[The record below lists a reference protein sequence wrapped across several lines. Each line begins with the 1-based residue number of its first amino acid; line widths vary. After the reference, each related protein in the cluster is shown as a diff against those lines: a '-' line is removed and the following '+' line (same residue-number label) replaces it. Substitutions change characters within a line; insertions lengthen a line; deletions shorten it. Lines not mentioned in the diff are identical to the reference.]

1 MLFRTRESCEPVSR
15 EVCEPDCR
23 VVLRQIGDRQC
34 TKVPETI
41 CENEE
46 KAVPREVC
54 RPIQRQECTPISKK
68 ECEMQPVEKC
78 KEVNLYSADSEV
90 FNPYNNFLS
99 IFFFFKVPITA
110 CERVPT
116 EKCKKV
122 KRVVCQDK
130 LSESNRNSSKGRD
143 LTKCSLKS
151 CQKCSYQCSVCKPLG
166 DIRAFGQRFF

>member
-1 MLFRTRESCEPVSR
+1 MLFLIRESCEPVSR

-23 VVLRQIGDRQC
+23 VVLRQIEDRQC

-41 CENEE
+41 CENQEK

-54 RPIQRQECTPISKK
+54 RPVQRQECTPISKK

-78 KEVNLYSADSEV
+78 KEVKYLCPLG
-90 FNPYNNFLS
+90 FHFLNNFP
-99 IFFFFKVPITA
+99 FFKVPITA

-116 EKCKKV
+116 EKCQKV

-130 LSESNRNSSKGRD
+130 LSESNRKSPKGRE
-143 LTKCSLKS
+143 LAKCSSLKS
-151 CQKCSYQCSVCKPLG
+151 CQKCSYQCSACKPLG
-166 DIRAFGQRFF
+166 DIRAFGRRFF

>member
-1 MLFRTRESCEPVSR
+1 MLFLTRESCEPVSR

-78 KEVNLYSADSEV
+78 KEVNLYSADLEV

-99 IFFFFKVPITA
+99 IFFFLRCRLLPVREFPLRNARKSNEWFVKISCRKV
-110 CERVPT
+110 T
-116 EKCKKV
+116 EKAPK
-122 KRVVCQDK
+122 
-130 LSESNRNSSKGRD
+130 EGN
-143 LTKCSLKS
+143 
-151 CQKCSYQCSVCKPLG
+151 
-166 DIRAFGQRFF
+166 